1 MKLYELVV
9 EDEEVD
15 EVFAISLVEN
25 PAIEA
30 NFIYF
35 GKEEVSFATVSDEKR
50 MILAPVLIP
59 DKKILRVDAF
69 GEPYEVYFTKDTVAK
84 LAQNYLMKGY
94 QHNSTLEHSKDIK
107 DVSIVE
113 SWIVE
118 SRAKDKSNM
127 YGLTL
132 PIGTWVAM
140 IKVNNDDIWN
150 NYVKTGKVLG
160 VSIEGAFEHQLIKA
174 SQELAILE
182 KDITKLSEIEASIVL
197 KKLKSI
203 LEAQPSV
210 ASSYPGEA
218 ASGSISPALLGQKK

>member
-59 DKKILRVDAF
+59 DKKILRVDAM
-69 GEPYEVYFTKDTVAK
+69 GEPYEVYFTKETVAK

-113 SWIVE
+113 SWVVE
-118 SRAKDKSNM
+118 SRTKDKSNM

-140 IKVNNDDIWN
+140 LKVNNDDIWN

-182 KDITKLSEIEASIVL
+182 KDITKLSEVEASIVL
-197 KKLKSI
+197 KKLKKM

-218 ASGSISPALLGQKK
+218 ASGSISPALLK

>member
-59 DKKILRVDAF
+59 DKKILRVDAM
-69 GEPYEVYFTKDTVAK
+69 GEPYEVYFTKETVAK

-113 SWIVE
+113 SWVVE
-118 SRAKDKSNM
+118 SRTKDKSNM

-140 IKVNNDDIWN
+140 LKVNNDDIWN

-182 KDITKLSEIEASIVL
+182 KDITKLSEVEASIVL
-197 KKLKSI
+197 KKLKKM

-218 ASGSISPALLGQKK
+218 ASGSVSPALLK